1 MIMRQYVVILSDS
14 QSDEYNLSLGR
25 IDDFD
30 NIVVD
35 QRSIVLLRCLFE
47 TVIQSSTVILENVR
61 IK

>member
-1 MIMRQYVVILSDS
+1 VILSGS
-14 QSDEYNLSLGR
+14 QSDEYNLSLGG

-30 NIVVD
+30 DMVVD
-35 QRSIVLLRCLFE
+35 KRSLVLLRCLFE

>member
-1 MIMRQYVVILSDS
+1 VILSGS

-30 NIVVD
+30 DMVVD
-35 QRSIVLLRCLFE
+35 KRSIVLLRCLFE